1 MSVMKKKCTY
11 TYKGITRSEEEM
23 RQAWID
29 FEYTDTFCSGSSHKD
44 HIYENDKSK
53 FYGIVFDE
61 DGSITQPNLKEGIKT
76 DTFYGLN
83 LPRLLPEIDKKR
95 HNRLAQQ
102 KFKIVLNKLKSTFPQ
117 LNFIEEDNKSM
128 KEKGLDRNLRGW
140 VDKDGIHFN
149 IDKVKLETPF
159 HEMQH
164 IWNEIIRLQDPELYK
179 QMYDFLDGEIAKGR
193 GNDFHKMYMGIARKY
208 RTLDHARLMDELM
221 ATIGGL
227 RGEKSMEQ
235 FFLTYYADYAS
246 DFPMFKR
253 LWGMI
258 SEWVNN
264 IATQIKRFFLGARF
278 APDMINRRDYI
289 FEKFFDDLR
298 EEVMAGNTQHTFTS
312 DEMEVI
318 SHVFAQSMNLDL
330 TSIEDIMDI
339 ASMLNSKKTDP
350 TKMTKLDEEKLTEHV
365 FNNIK
370 RQSHG
375 DYKWKI
381 GNRTYE
387 FDREKFETD
396 DEGLRDAIRSTVVK
410 EYTMFEQQIR
420 PKMMEFV
427 KRVNTLIATHGTK
440 DIDTSITQIA
450 DEVFGEGK
458 FKDRIMREF
467 SVIIGLHYKIKE
479 ILPYSELKNH
489 ENPNV
494 KALYNPAFVGFD
506 PLVVIHED
514 DQDIDISLLDIT
526 SKPLGE
532 LVGTP
537 YDNNIFSDIMSDTEF
552 VREGG
557 SSAWS
562 SKAFNL
568 HNLMLTLQLM
578 AMKKANNKVRIQ
590 KIGTVQLNA
599 NQVKNHL
606 IVDIAEAVNQ
616 IKILASRNSVLERVR
631 NEDIKALLMDP
642 KVYSVQYVQS
652 WVAQMDNYIRY
663 LADELDLKNPGLYG
677 IKTIAQKQRDYLFS
691 DDVKKEDQIKIYRKR
706 QLDIE
711 TRLGKSAAYLD
722 DPEYKMLSNAIRQLR
737 TGEVNYLN
745 STKDMSR
752 VVGKFMN
759 SYNLNSDILQ
769 WVVEE
774 AMTAKNM
781 VVDKFMKVH
790 KDVFDQIE
798 KVKDE
803 YLKGHHLSHVTR
815 LARDKG
821 DDYFADCIKTTKG
834 RLTKDTTISG
844 KQYKAGDLVD
854 IVLPN
859 MVMKESDKE
868 KSKSFTNA
876 NLELNKKVW
885 QYLRERWIDNMYYE
899 FKSDPAYLDELG
911 NVKITREK
919 IADMFDSDAEIGMIP
934 VIERS
939 INSFI
944 TSGDLGRGGD
954 FVKGFQKI
962 GKVMSH
968 EGEFFD
974 DLLGKGTDEEL
985 LRIHSILSGQR
996 DAVKRYEKAGLRW
1009 NETAGEY
1016 EVLDYEQN
1024 AYMSTNLERI
1034 LNYFMLDGIR
1044 TEVYGER
1051 LIPIINNA
1059 HSLFLQLE
1067 EGGISQE
1074 NNKRYLDEFTD
1085 RVVYRKSKDVKH
1097 DMNVKILGKNLSMA
1111 ATVRTMLKGFSNA
1124 ALYLKASV
1132 AGKNVVFNTIHQGIS
1147 SLSRDIANIG
1157 IPPEMRDVLPS
1168 DKSVMEATAKALSTD
1183 FRKARLLA
1191 LHFQIINRSERE
1203 LLESPT
1209 LNASIRYNVLTEGTG
1224 YILSQYGDM
1233 GARVVGMTS
1242 WMINEG
1248 SWDAYDID
1256 PETGDIIYDITK
1268 DKRYY
1273 TDGKQTKE
1281 QESLVNALK
1290 ERLIDQGQMKRGEKV
1305 PVGHDWTMVNNTM
1318 KWYTDKFIIAGI
1330 DDLTKAMLSNSYIG
1344 ALFTQFRMFNMDSLN
1359 NIGLGADNKLSTGG
1373 SVYKTVTDEN
1383 GNIVTIK
1390 EKREFEGIFQ
1400 SINASLNDLLSL
1412 RKMSASE
1419 IKSFAHWWRNIPAQ
1433 RRYNLSNAMLR
1444 LFLWGGLTM
1453 MFKEFLDDKERQQT
1467 DFALNDIVYIAAT
1480 MDWMQNP
1487 IPLAAGILTFFKTIS
1502 GNNPTTVISRYT
1514 GGIGET
1520 YKMFMEE
1527 D

>member
-1 MSVMKKKCTY
+1 MKKKCIY
-11 TYKGITRSEEEM
+11 TYKGVAYSKEELK
-23 RQAWID
+23 QAWID
-29 FEYTDTFCSGSSHKD
+29 FEFTDRFCVGSNHKD
-44 HIYENDKSK
+44 RIFENDKSK
-53 FYGIVFDE
+53 YHGIEFDE
-61 DGSITQPNLKEGIKT
+61 DGRIKDWKLKEGVGT

-83 LPRLLPEIDKKR
+83 IPRILPDIDKKR
-95 HNRLAQQ
+95 HDRIAQQ
-102 KFKIVLNKLKSTFPQ
+102 KFRIVLNKLKSTFPQ

-128 KEKGLDRNLRGW
+128 KEKGYNRDLRGFI
-140 VDKDGIHFN
+140 DKEGIHFN

-164 IWNEIIRLQDPELYK
+164 IWNEITRLKNPELYK
-179 QMYDFLDGEIAKGR
+179 QIYDFLDAEIAKGR
-193 GNDFHKMYMGIARKY
+193 GNDYHKMYMGIARKY
-208 RTLDHARLMDELM
+208 PTLDHARLMDELM
-221 ATIGGL
+221 ATIGGI

-235 FFLTYYADYAS
+235 FFLDHNPDYAS
-246 DFPMFKR
+246 DFGLFKR
-253 LWGMI
+253 VWAMI
-258 SEWVNN
+258 SDWVMNMA
-264 IATQIKRFFLGARF
+264 IGIKKFFLGSRF
-278 APDMINRRDYI
+278 APDAINRTDYI

-298 EEVMAGNTQHTFTS
+298 EEVMLGNSQHIFTNE
-312 DEMEVI
+312 EMEVI
-318 SHVFAQSMNLDL
+318 SQVFAESMNLEL

-339 ASMLNSKKTDP
+339 ASMLNAKKTDP
-350 TKMTKLDEEKLTEHV
+350 TKMAKLDEEKLTEYV
-365 FNNIK
+365 FNNMK

-381 GNRTYE
+381 GNKTYE
-387 FDREKFETD
+387 FEKEKFEGND
-396 DEGLRDAIRSTVVK
+396 QALKDAIRSTVVA
-410 EYTMFEQQIR
+410 EYTMFEQHIK
-420 PKMMEFV
+420 PKVMQFIA
-427 KRVNTLIATHGTK
+427 RVNSLIATHGTK
-440 DIDTSITQIA
+440 DIDTPVTQIA
-450 DEVFGEGK
+450 DEIFGEGK

-489 ENPNV
+489 ANANI
-494 KALYNPAFVGFD
+494 KALYNAAFVGFD

-578 AMKKANNKVRIQ
+578 AMKKANSKVRIQ
-590 KIGTVQLNA
+590 KIGTVQLNSG
-599 NQVKNHL
+599 QVKNHL
-606 IVDIAEAVNQ
+606 IVDIAEAVSQ
-616 IKILASRNSVLERVR
+616 IKILASNNSVIDRVR
-631 NEDIKALLMDP
+631 NEDIKSLLTDP
-642 KVYSVQYVQS
+642 VVYTAQYVQS

-711 TRLGKSAAYLD
+711 ARLGRSSAYLD

-737 TGEVNYLN
+737 TGEVSYVN

-752 VVGKFMN
+752 IAGKFLN

-781 VVDKFMKVH
+781 VVDRFMKVH
-790 KDVFDQIE
+790 KDVFNQIE

-815 LARDKG
+815 LGRDKG

-834 RLTKDTTISG
+834 RLTKDTIIDG
-844 KQYKAGDLVD
+844 KKYKAGELVD

-859 MVMKESDKE
+859 MVMKENDKE

-885 QYLRERWIDNMYYE
+885 SHLRERWIDNMYYE

-911 NVKITREK
+911 NPKITREK
-919 IADMFDSDAEIGMIP
+919 IVDMFDSEAEIGMIP
-934 VIERS
+934 VIEKS
-939 INSFI
+939 INALI
-944 TSGDLGRGGD
+944 TSGDVRRGGD
-954 FVKGFQKI
+954 VGKGLKKF

-985 LRIHSILSGQR
+985 LRIHSTLSGQR
-996 DAVKRYEKAGLRW
+996 DAIKRYEKAGLRW

-1051 LIPIINNA
+1051 LIPVINNA

-1074 NNKRYLDEFTD
+1074 NNMRYLKEFTD
-1085 RVVYRKSKDVKH
+1085 RIVYRKSKDVKH
-1097 DMNVKILGKNLSMA
+1097 DTTINILGKNLSMA
-1111 ATVRTMLKGFSNA
+1111 ATVRTMLHGFSNA

-1132 AGKNVVFNTIHQGIS
+1132 AGKNVIFNAIHQGIS
-1147 SLSRDIANIG
+1147 SLSRDIANIK
-1157 IPPEMRDVLPS
+1157 IAPEMRDVLPS

-1209 LNASIRYNVLTEGTG
+1209 LNASVRTNVLTEGTG

-1233 GARVVGMTS
+1233 GARVVGMAS

-1248 SWDAYDID
+1248 SWDAYSID
-1256 PETGDIIYDITK
+1256 PETGDVIYDITK

-1281 QESLVNALK
+1281 QESLVKALE
-1290 ERLIDQGQMKRGEKV
+1290 ERLIDQSQMKRGDKI
-1305 PVGHDWTMVNNTM
+1305 PTGHDWTMINNTM

-1330 DDLTKAMLSNSYIG
+1330 DDLTKAMLSNSYLG

-1383 GNIVTIK
+1383 GNLVTVK
-1390 EKREFEGIFQ
+1390 ERREFEGIFQ
-1400 SINASLNDLLSL
+1400 SINATLNDLLSL
-1412 RKMSASE
+1412 RKISAGE
-1419 IKSFAHWWRNIPAQ
+1419 IKSFANWWRSIPAQ

-1453 MFKEFLDDKERQQT
+1453 MFKEFLDDKERKQAE
-1467 DFALNDIVYIAAT
+1467 FALNDIVYIAAT

-1487 IPLAAGILTFFKTIS
+1487 VPLAAGMLTFFKTIS
-1502 GNNPTTVISRYT
+1502 DNNPTTVITRYT

-1520 YKMFMEE
+1520 YKIFTEE